1 MSSASI
7 KSSASFKS
15 TPPHQ
20 PADNPLTGR
29 KVLVMLIAFFG
40 VVFGANA
47 ALIHYAT
54 STFGGLESDHAFTEG
69 IAYDRDIQASHA
81 QDSLHWNVD
90 ASIRRAASGSLEVTV
105 TQRDKSAAATD
116 GLTAHVRFEHPANRS
131 HDRGVVLGEAA
142 PGVFA
147 GSLDLDPGRW
157 DLVIDLQRNGETMFR
172 SKNRVEAP

>member
-7 KSSASFKS
+7 KSTRSR
-15 TPPHQ
+15 Q
-20 PADNPLTGR
+20 PADNPLTGG

-40 VVFGANA
+40 VVFAANA

-54 STFGGLESDHAFTEG
+54 STFGGLENDHAYSEG
-69 IAYDRDIQASHA
+69 IAYDRDIKASRA
-81 QDSLHWNVD
+81 QDALHWTVG
-90 ASIRRAASGSLEVTV
+90 ATIRRAPSGSLEVTL
-105 TQRDKSAAATD
+105 TQHDESDLATD
-116 GLTAHVRFEHPANRS
+116 GLTALVRFEHPASRS
-131 HDRGVVLGEAA
+131 RDLGLTLAQAA

-147 GSLDLDPGRW
+147 GSLSLDPGRW